1 MIEVDK
7 GKNKIG
13 NFQFWVQY
21 YGSRIKSTNYVSK
34 IQIGDQKQGKLS
46 YEGPI
51 KCIDDKMTEVQESG
65 FGLVVDY
72 KSAKKYISNDGNL
85 NVKVEIEYHGPGDY
99 AFDSDTKM

>member
-51 KCIDDKMTEVQESG
+51 KCIDDKKSEVQESG
-65 FGLVVDY
+65 FGLIVDG
-72 KSAKKYISNDGNL
+72 KSAKKYISNDGRL
-85 NVKVEIEYHGPGDY
+85 NVKVEIEDLGPGDY
-99 AFDSDTKM
+99 AFDSDTKT